1 MDTGH
6 RIGGQGDMI
15 ARFLSPES
23 KVKDMASISETVI
36 RDLLMTSAEVKT
48 MTADQCSAA
57 TLRAAEMIAES
68 LTDGGKLMFCGNGG
82 SAGDSQHLAAEFVA
96 TLDHRRPRHGLAALA
111 LTTDT
116 SFLTA
121 YANDFG
127 FEGVFARQVET
138 LGRPGDVLVA
148 ISTSGNSGNVVKA
161 CEAARQND
169 IRIVGMTGEGGGKI
183 ADQADLLL
191 AVPSTVTMH
200 IQESHIA
207 LGHAMTLAV
216 ERLLDV

>member
-1 MDTGH
+1 
-6 RIGGQGDMI
+6 
-15 ARFLSPES
+15 
-23 KVKDMASISETVI
+23 MAKISDNII
-36 RDLLMTSAEVKT
+36 RDLLITSADVKR
-48 MTADQCSAA
+48 MTADQCSGA
-57 TLRAAEMIAES
+57 TFRAAEMIAAS
-68 LTDGGKLMFCGNGG
+68 LQAGGKLMFCGNGG

-138 LGRPGDVLVA
+138 LGQPGDVLVA

-161 CEAARQND
+161 CEAALENGIQ
-169 IRIVGMTGEGGGKI
+169 IIGMTGEGGGKI
-183 ADQADLLL
+183 ADLADLLL

>member
-1 MDTGH
+1 MSLPSETD
-6 RIGGQGDMI
+6 
-15 ARFLSPES
+15 
-23 KVKDMASISETVI
+23 VKEMASISEDDI
-36 RDLLMTSAEVKT
+36 RDLLITSAEVKK
-48 MTADQCSAA
+48 MTADHCSAA
-57 TLRAAEMIAES
+57 TMRAAEMIAGS
-68 LTDGGKLMFCGNGG
+68 LRAGGKLMFCGNGG

-96 TLDHRRPRHGLAALA
+96 TLDHQRPRHGLAALA

-116 SFLTA
+116 SLLTA

-148 ISTSGNSGNVVKA
+148 ISTSGNSANVVKA
-161 CEAARQND
+161 CQAAKTND
-169 IRIVGMTGEGGGKI
+169 IHIIGMTGEGGGRI
-183 ADQADLLL
+183 ADLADLLL
-191 AVPSTVTMH
+191 AVPSSVTMH

-216 ERLLDV
+216 ERLMDV